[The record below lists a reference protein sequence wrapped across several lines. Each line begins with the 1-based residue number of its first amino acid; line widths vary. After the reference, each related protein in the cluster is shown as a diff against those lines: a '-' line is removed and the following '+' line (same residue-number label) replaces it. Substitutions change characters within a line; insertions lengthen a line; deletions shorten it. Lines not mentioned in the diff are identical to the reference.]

1 MPRAATIDEVIARL
15 DDIITEA
22 ERERS
27 RLGYFPALYRKVTVA
42 VKQAIAAGEFDDG
55 PRMERLDVVFANRY
69 LEAHDRQRGGEAPTD
84 SWGVAFAATRD
95 CLPIV
100 LQHLLLGINAH
111 INLDLGIAAAR
122 TAPGARLPGLK
133 RDFDRINELLASLV
147 DEVKGELAQIWAP
160 LGPLDRISGDIE
172 DVCVNF
178 SMALARDGAWA
189 FAMRLAQA
197 GEAEQEQLIVERD
210 ARIAELGRDLLWR
223 PPIGRFALLLI
234 RLGERRSVARNI
246 EILR

>member
-1 MPRAATIDEVIARL
+1 MSGATTIDEVIARL
-15 DDIITEA
+15 DEILAQA

-42 VKQAIAAGEFDDG
+42 VKRAIAAGEFDDG
-55 PRMERLDVVFANRY
+55 PRMERLDVHFANRY
-69 LEAHDRQRGGEAPTD
+69 LDAFDRHRQGLE
-84 SWGVAFAATRD
+84 ATRSWAVTFSAGQD
-95 CLPIV
+95 WCPIV

-122 TAPGARLPGLK
+122 TCPGAQLDGLEG
-133 RDFDRINELLASLV
+133 DFNKINELLASLV
-147 DEVKGELAQIWAP
+147 DEVKAELTEIWAP
-160 LGPLDRISGDIE
+160 LGPLDRISGNIE

-178 SMALARDGAWA
+178 SMAIARDGAWA
-189 FAMRLAQA
+189 FAKRLAEHDEV
-197 GEAEQEQLIVERD
+197 GQEQLITKRD
-210 ARIAELGRDLLWR
+210 QRIGELGHDLWK
-223 PPIGRFALLLI
+223 PPIGRLALLLI